1 MTAFELGVVAGKT
14 VTKTVKYGLVLG
26 LIAVAV
32 VACSGKEEAPK
43 VSAKEQA
50 AVAEKARV
58 DALTPEQREAEL
70 KAKAFDSQRTMY
82 GYVLT
87 KSIKASAFDP
97 DALKIN
103 RPVYYKD
110 GVCVSAN
117 GKNRFGAYVGFQEY
131 CYLVDAKGEW
141 KYSGPN

>member
-14 VTKTVKYGLVLG
+14 VTKTVKYGIVLVLVT
-26 LIAVAV
+26 VAV
-32 VACSGKEEAPK
+32 IACSGKEETKAK
-43 VSAKEQA
+43 VTTPVA
-50 AVAEKARV
+50 AIE
-58 DALTPEQREAEL
+58 LTPEEKQQKEFESA
-70 KAKAFDSQRTMY
+70 RTAR
-82 GYVLT
+82 GYLLT
-87 KSIKASAFDP
+87 KLIKASAFDP